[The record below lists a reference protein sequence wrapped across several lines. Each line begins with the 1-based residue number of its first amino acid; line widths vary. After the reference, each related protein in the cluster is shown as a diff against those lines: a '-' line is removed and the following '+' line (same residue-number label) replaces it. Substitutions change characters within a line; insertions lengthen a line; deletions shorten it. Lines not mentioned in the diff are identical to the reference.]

1 MEITGATTQYG
12 MQSGSSNSPVKEFG
26 KDDFLKLFVY
36 NLRYQNP
43 LNPMD
48 TTEFTSQL
56 TQFSSLEQLTNMNK
70 YLKDMLLYQNSLQN
84 TLTTGLLGKTVKFSE
99 NRDDS
104 TQRTGI
110 VTGITFEDNRTY
122 LMIDDNAKIS
132 LSQISEIRI
141 SEEKIN

>member
-1 MEITGATTQYG
+1 MEIAGISTNYG
-12 MQSGSSNSPVKEFG
+12 LPNRPSNAPVKEFG

-84 TLTTGLLGKTVKFSE
+84 TLTTSLLGKTVKFSE
-99 NRDDS
+99 NGDDLAQ
-104 TQRTGI
+104 TTGI
-110 VTGITFEDNRTY
+110 VTGITFEGNRTY
-122 LMIDDNAKIS
+122 LIIDDSAKIS
-132 LSQISEIRI
+132 LSHISEIRR
-141 SEEKIN
+141 SEEEIN